1 MVYPEYSSYDTRL
14 DSFKSCSNEHRQFL
28 EQLADAGFFYTG
40 NANETRCFYCS
51 LQVRDWYANNDPWKM
66 HASQMSTC
74 PYLLLIKDLCYT
86 ERDEKL
92 WQRSLADSTMSQ
104 ALLSKKPL
112 AATETQNQ
120 PGPYRTDQN
129 QSPQKSI
136 LRQRSL
142 AASAES
148 QALPSKKPLAE
159 TQNQPIPSRTDQNQ
173 SPQGDI
179 TRQRSLAAST
189 RSQELPIRRPWEET
203 RNEHIPVLSRTHR
216 NQSSQRDIENMSNNV
231 ADLSSRD
238 ENSKKGA
245 AYASVTR
252 SFRSD
257 EQSLQCRFCIT
268 GVRDYVFM
276 NCRHIVACEKC
287 AYEVTICQICGQKIS
302 SRLKV
307 RYS

>member
-92 WQRSLADSTMSQ
+92 WQRSL
-104 ALLSKKPL
+104 
-112 AATETQNQ
+112 
-120 PGPYRTDQN
+120 
-129 QSPQKSI
+129 
-136 LRQRSL
+136 
-142 AASAES
+142 
-148 QALPSKKPLAE
+148 
-159 TQNQPIPSRTDQNQ
+159 
-173 SPQGDI
+173 
-179 TRQRSLAAST
+179 